1 MFEVLMLLG
10 LGMTTA
16 GVVGLTGLDADQA
29 DDSETAANE
38 MESSEM
44 DLVTADGGANDLM
57 TQVGLIRAEMDADLA
72 ATAQFSGTDVAD
84 VTEAHVAEA
93 DSAEDSADWITPAIL
108 SDAAIGPTAIGPTA
122 ISTDFPDVPV
132 FEDFLPG
139 QDTFVLHLPESIDSD
154 ADMWIEP
161 MGEDGADAAIML
173 DDATGVLLAAV
184 VVGAYGALKPRD
196 IKLEREV

>member
-72 ATAQFSGTDVAD
+72 ATAQFSGTDGAD
-84 VTEAHVAEA
+84 VTEADLA

-139 QDTFVLHLPESIDSD
+139 QDTFVLHLPESVDSD

>member
-84 VTEAHVAEA
+84 VTEADLA
-93 DSAEDSADWITPAIL
+93 DSAEGSADWITPAIL

-139 QDTFVLHLPESIDSD
+139 QDTFVLHLPESVDSD